1 MYHLF
6 TNQNTNQEAT
16 FPRGDFSG
24 HRSCYGGKE
33 AGGAIGQQAGGREK
47 KKSPSCHLSCEHG
60 LVPRGEGVRVMD
72 IAH

>member
-6 TNQNTNQEAT
+6 TNQDTNQEAT

-47 KKSPSCHLSCEHG
+47 KESVVSPFL
-60 LVPRGEGVRVMD
+60 
-72 IAH
+72 